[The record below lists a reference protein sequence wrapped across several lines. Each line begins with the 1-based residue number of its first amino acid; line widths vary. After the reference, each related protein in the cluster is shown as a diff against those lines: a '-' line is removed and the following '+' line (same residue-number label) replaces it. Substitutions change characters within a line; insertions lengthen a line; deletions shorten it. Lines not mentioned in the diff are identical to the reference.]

1 MIHKACMP
9 VYMNSGKIVADGRDG
24 KFEGST
30 RGPRGPKNHL
40 LERVVNGMVVNTW
53 CEKVHPAKG
62 DGGDGHVAEQEQ
74 GVGDAQRGE
83 QQVEH
88 IVHLP
93 ESHQW

>member
-1 MIHKACMP
+1 MENFHFF
-9 VYMNSGKIVADGRDG
+9 SGDFAISNTQNFLGG
-24 KFEGST
+24 TSQ
-30 RGPRGPKNHL
+30 KNHL

-62 DGGDGHVAEQEQ
+62 DGGDGHVAEQEE

-93 ESHQW
+93 ESHQ

>member
-1 MIHKACMP
+1 MI
-9 VYMNSGKIVADGRDG
+9 
-24 KFEGST
+24 
-30 RGPRGPKNHL
+30 
-40 LERVVNGMVVNTW
+40 NTW

-62 DGGDGHVAEQEQ
+62 NWGDGHVAEQEE
-74 GVGDAQRGE
+74 GVGDTQGSE